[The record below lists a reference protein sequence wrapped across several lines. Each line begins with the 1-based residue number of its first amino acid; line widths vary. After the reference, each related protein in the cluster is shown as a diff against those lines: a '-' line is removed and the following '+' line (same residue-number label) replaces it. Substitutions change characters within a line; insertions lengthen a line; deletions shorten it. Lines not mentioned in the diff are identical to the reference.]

1 MSEAAGSEPE
11 IIWLDSVGSTNA
23 EAMKLLA
30 GGRTSPV
37 WVTAR
42 EQTAGRGRQDR
53 QWTSPPGNLY
63 ASLLLP
69 LPGVALGQLSCL
81 SLVAG
86 LAVADSFVASG
97 INVPVTLKWP
107 NDVLIDGR
115 KAAGILIETAGQ
127 PESLSA
133 IIGCG
138 VNLAHHPDDTR
149 WPATHAAAHRRPVD
163 PSDMMT
169 LLAAC
174 MEARLEQWGRGAGQ
188 ASIVDDWTKR
198 SFGLGTR
205 VQLGDGLEG
214 VFRGLASSGAM
225 QVQLADGTEHLHHAG
240 DVEWR
245 EALAGMT

>member
-1 MSEAAGSEPE
+1 MSRPIVLAAG
-11 IIWLDSVGSTNA
+11 I
-23 EAMKLLA
+23 
-30 GGRTSPV
+30 
-37 WVTAR
+37 
-42 EQTAGRGRQDR
+42 
-53 QWTSPPGNLY
+53 
-63 ASLLLP
+63 SL
-69 LPGVALGQLSCL
+69 
-81 SLVAG
+81 
-86 LAVADSFVASG
+86 LAVACA
-97 INVPVTLKWP
+97 
-107 NDVLIDGR
+107 
-115 KAAGILIETAGQ
+115 
-127 PESLSA
+127 
-133 IIGCG
+133 
-138 VNLAHHPDDTR
+138 HPDDTR

-188 ASIVDDWTKR
+188 ASIVDDWAKR
-198 SFGLGTR
+198 SFGMGTR